1 MNRVAKSI
9 FIFGIYLLLLG
20 TTLVVVPN
28 VLLKIFNVPETSE
41 VWIRIVGMLI
51 LFLGY
56 FYIRAST
63 DTEGSMSFIRWT
75 NITRPLVIVFLT
87 VFVLLNYVK
96 PILILFGVIDLAA
109 ALWTALAL
117 RSTGK

>member
-1 MNRVAKSI
+1 MNRAAKSV
-9 FIFGIYLLLLG
+9 FIFGIYVLLLG
-20 TTLVVVPN
+20 GFLVVAPN

-56 FYIRAST
+56 FEVRAAT
-63 DTEGSMSFIRWT
+63 AKKDMTVFFKWT
-75 NITRPLVIVFLT
+75 VFTRSSVIVFLT
-87 VFVLLNYVK
+87 VFVLLDYVK
-96 PILILFGVIDLAA
+96 PILILFGVIDLAG

-117 RSTGK
+117 RSTK